1 MASFHSPSNISTAT
15 HEHRCMRVRDG
26 ASYVSEG
33 HVDAS
38 VYAYGIMASRCSGGL
53 CAAHMLPPSVLL
65 PLVID
70 RVTSLFLVPLKQAVS
85 HLYGDLVLY
94 HRLET
99 RLPSPAHM
107 ACGR

>member
-1 MASFHSPSNISTAT
+1 
-15 HEHRCMRVRDG
+15 MRVRDG